1 VSCCRKRKRRRQAGE
16 AAAVSIAPGTELQ
29 PTATGVTGTDDPV
42 QPAPQSEVYG
52 YYAPP
57 GVGGEKGVG
66 SGGMTA
72 KEEEEAA
79 KREVYGYFSP
89 TVSPRAGDVVVA
101 RPEVG
106 T

>member
-1 VSCCRKRKRRRQAGE
+1 
-16 AAAVSIAPGTELQ
+16 
-29 PTATGVTGTDDPV
+29 
-42 QPAPQSEVYG
+42 
-52 YYAPP
+52 
-57 GVGGEKGVG
+57 
-66 SGGMTA
+66 MTA